1 MPLKN
6 GGDKMT
12 LIMIFALTW
21 AISFT
26 CQLLMTL
33 KADAPLIYALMC
45 LYLVMGI
52 VASCMA
58 IRRKKHIKEG

>member
-1 MPLKN
+1 
-6 GGDKMT
+6 MT

-26 CQLLMTL
+26 VDLLITL
-33 KADAPLIYALMC
+33 KANAPLIYALMC
-45 LYLVMGI
+45 LYLVMGL

-58 IRRKKHIKEG
+58 IRRRKHIKEG